1 MSTPEFTRPSFAE
14 ALNDWTEL
22 LRARGC
28 PTDLIWIFDENLC
41 FERQPGSAGGIRV
54 AYQTALTPPPADAAQ
69 IAFDYFCDF
78 DARLVLYR
86 LGSSHG
92 RSVCVLLCDKWFEK
106 KGEAEGFVRRDNWRI
121 SFRPGGLDETEEIND
136 RERWNRRLL
145 RDRPLHDLDFCM
157 TLKGLH
163 EILAHDR
170 VLTTYERYA
179 LKFLH
184 AWRRLLGRSR

>member
-14 ALNDWTEL
+14 ALKTWTEL
-22 LRARGC
+22 LRGRGL
-28 PTDLIWIFDENLC
+28 PTELVWIFDENLC
-41 FERQPGSAGGIRV
+41 FERQPGSADGIRV
-54 AYQTALTPPPADAAQ
+54 AYQTAFAPPPADAAQ

-78 DARLVLYR
+78 EAPVALYR
-86 LGSSHG
+86 LGSNHG
-92 RSVCVLLCDKWFEK
+92 RSVCVLLCDKWFET
-106 KGEAEGFVRRDNWRI
+106 KGEAEGYVRRDNRRI
-121 SFRPGGLDETEEIND
+121 SFRPGGQEEIEEITD

-157 TLKGLH
+157 TLKGVH